1 MLAAEVCTHAQS
13 PRRKEGGGGEAA
25 LVYRCTVSS
34 SGRLST
40 LGKAFA
46 PVLLLLLL
54 PPFRPISSRPTCS
67 SASEEGAT
75 FKPPLP
81 PSPSPSRAF
90 SLPHHGDTAAQTVV
104 FSSSLDR
111 PQGLNEHHTPS
122 RCGKNGNNIIKRQN
136 RDVPFGFAE
145 VSPPFLLCLHFC
157 VFRLSRAHVLAPSG
171 ISERGSPFAVRP
183 PAAHPFAAPSA

>member
-13 PRRKEGGGGEAA
+13 PRRKEEEGKLPSYIVVLCHLLDVCQLWGKP
-25 LVYRCTVSS
+25 LLPSS
-34 SGRLST
+34 SSSPPSGPSLLGQLAPPPPEKEPLST
-40 LGKAFA
+40 
-46 PVLLLLLL
+46 PPPPLLLHAR
-54 PPFRPISSRPTCS
+54 F
-67 SASEEGAT
+67 
-75 FKPPLP
+75 
-81 PSPSPSRAF
+81 PSHTTGIR
-90 SLPHHGDTAAQTVV
+90 QRKTVV